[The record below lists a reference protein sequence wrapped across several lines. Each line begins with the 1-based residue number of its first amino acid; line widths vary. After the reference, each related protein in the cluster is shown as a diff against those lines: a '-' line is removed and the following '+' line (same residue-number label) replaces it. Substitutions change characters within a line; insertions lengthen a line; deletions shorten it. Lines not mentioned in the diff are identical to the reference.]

1 MDSVR
6 DSGVVQFHGV
16 DDGTRV
22 KVSDWRQLRYI
33 SAGLTSLPPHCVT
46 VKLGRAPPP
55 ETELVKIHYLGSREG
70 SIPSS
75 CLSVTVIFTFPGYP
89 FVQLTD
95 ITSDVLS
102 EETTDTNFIE

>member
-1 MDSVR
+1 MR

-55 ETELVKIHYLGSREG
+55 ETEVVKIQYLGSRKG
-70 SIPSS
+70 ARPSS
-75 CLSVTVIFTFPGYP
+75 WLTFRLIFCSPRLSSGGTYRRH
-89 FVQLTD
+89 L
-95 ITSDVLS
+95 
-102 EETTDTNFIE
+102 